1 MGWERGHQEKG
12 QRERALG
19 TQEEHHT
26 HFLLL
31 PGAVPAELVLGI
43 VRKIQ
48 VSSLSVK
55 EHSKS
60 LWSGPQT
67 IRKESAFP
75 AREQITTVAWGK
87 GFPGN
92 LPALSASPLVT
103 VTLKP
108 KSPPR
113 ELHQCMN

>member
-19 TQEEHHT
+19 TQKEHHT

-60 LWSGPQT
+60 RTSDHQKGECLSRQGTDNHSGMGQGVSW
-67 IRKESAFP
+67 ESP
-75 AREQITTVAWGK
+75 CPKCI
-87 GFPGN
+87 
-92 LPALSASPLVT
+92 SPSHCHT
-103 VTLKP
+103 
-108 KSPPR
+108 
-113 ELHQCMN
+113 EA